1 MHNACYRSRWIFD
14 VNGFVSSHGM
24 DDASQWHAFAQDV
37 KRWLAAPQSVM
48 HWWSQDPAVL
58 REAVDRVM
66 SSVRQTSPTQSP
78 LLFTQE
84 DFVPLLQKLNVLMAA
99 TQDPAAQKTVSGGR
113 VWLIERADTLG
124 DEHLDVLRRICS
136 HYPELGIHLALFSLG
151 PLAPA
156 AIEGIPLAEIQPG
169 LPAYEGLD
177 MTVPKG
183 KPAWQR
189 WSLSLVVLAVL
200 AEVVWLLSG
209 HDFKVSAAAPSVAAL
224 QPQAVASVPAPP
236 PTPVPDL
243 PVAAKPAPVLSVP
256 AASVPVAP
264 APAAKTVPSPA
275 PSVQTAAAAPA
286 SAPVVAAGSSASAR
300 WVQGL
305 PPESRVVVHLQ
316 SASLREAE
324 AFKQM
329 NQPLLANARILQ
341 TQETD
346 GRKPRYLVAS
356 GPFRSEER
364 AGNYIQRLEWRAE
377 ARSITRESLLGQVV
391 R

>member
-58 REAVDRVM
+58 RDAVDRVM
-66 SSVRQTSPTQSP
+66 SNVRQTSPTQSP
-78 LLFTQE
+78 LLFTEE
-84 DFVPLLQKLNVLMAA
+84 DFVPLLQKLNELMAA
-99 TQDPAAQKTVSGGR
+99 TQDPAAQKPASGGR

-156 AIEGIPLAEIQPG
+156 AIEGIQLAEIQPG

-209 HDFKVSAAAPSVAAL
+209 HDFKVSAAAPSVAAPQP
-224 QPQAVASVPAPP
+224 QPQAVASVREPAPAL
-236 PTPVPDL
+236 PVPD
-243 PVAAKPAPVLSVP
+243 KTN
-256 AASVPVAP
+256 P
-264 APAAKTVPSPA
+264 APAASPAPVAKMVPSPA

-286 SAPVVAAGSSASAR
+286 SAPVVATGSSASAR

-377 ARSITRESLLGQVV
+377 ARSTTRESLLGQVV